1 MKQVGLTE
9 LLFFAAFIL
18 TALISMKVI
27 ENRDKEIIDLK
38 TMHVKDS
45 TINQVNISNHIKDS
59 IRNEFCPEVKVEK
72 DNEGNYTFYY
82 N

>member
-9 LLFFAAFIL
+9 TLLIASFIMVS
-18 TALISMKVI
+18 LISMKVI
-27 ENRDKEIIDLK
+27 ENRDKTIIDLK
-38 TMHVKDS
+38 TMHKKDS
-45 TINQVNISNHIKDS
+45 TINQVNLSNHIKDS